1 MHHEQKTVAP
11 EAAVGEQDTLGQ
23 LAERVINFC
32 QRFTAPFQSRTHS
45 REEPLLHYL
54 KGLLQGDKGK
64 RNMERMAERVPE
76 ADEQSL
82 QHFISEAQWSERE
95 VLDLVALEADKA
107 LGGRK
112 DSCLVVDESGFDKK
126 GMKSVG
132 VARQWNG
139 NLGKVD
145 NSQVGVFLALASG
158 NRATLID
165 EQLYLPKE
173 WIDAP
178 MRCLE
183 AGIPEDKI
191 VFKTK
196 QEQALE
202 MIYHAKKLGVRYNWV
217 NFDGFY
223 GEDPAFLR
231 MLDSMG
237 ETFMGDV
244 HKDQQVYLEDPKPVV
259 PPRQAGRGRTP
270 SRLKAQS
277 LPLRVDELARHQ
289 PPQAWRRVKLRDSS
303 KGVLFADILHRRVW
317 LWDGEEAQA
326 HCWHLVVRREVASP
340 TEIKYSLS
348 NAAADTPLS
357 RLAFMQGQRYWVER
371 ALQDGKQECGLA
383 DYQVRKWRGWH
394 HHMALS
400 MMVMLFML
408 EERLLNQAQRPLL
421 SCSDI
426 RILLGHFLPRRDAT
440 TEEVVRQMEVR
451 HRKRQAAIDSA
462 YKKQENQSVVVLDG

>member
-1 MHHEQKTVAP
+1 M
-11 EAAVGEQDTLGQ
+11 
-23 LAERVINFC
+23 
-32 QRFTAPFQSRTHS
+32 
-45 REEPLLHYL
+45 
-54 KGLLQGDKGK
+54 QGDKGK
-64 RNMERMAERVPE
+64 RNIERMAERVPD

-82 QHFISEAQWSERE
+82 HHFASESAWSERE

-107 LGGRK
+107 LGGGE
-112 DSCLVVDESGFDKK
+112 DSSLVVDESGIAKK
-126 GMKSVG
+126 GVKSVG

-145 NSQVGVFLALASG
+145 NCQVGVFLALASG

-165 EQLYLPKE
+165 GQLYLPKE
-173 WIDAP
+173 WIDDPA
-178 MRCLE
+178 RCRE

-202 MIYHAKKLGVRYNWV
+202 MICHAKKLGVRYNWV
-217 NFDGFY
+217 NLDGFY
-223 GEDPAFLR
+223 GKDPSFLR
-231 MLDSMG
+231 MLDDLG

-244 HKDQQVYLEDPKPVV
+244 HKDQQVYLEDPKPMV
-259 PPRQAGRGRTP
+259 PPRKSGRGKAP
-270 SRLKAQS
+270 SKLKAQS

-317 LWDGEEAQA
+317 VWDGEEAQA
-326 HCWHLVVRREVASP
+326 HCWHLVVRREVDSP
-340 TEIKYSLS
+340 AEIKYSLS
-348 NAAADTPLS
+348 NAQVDTPLS

-394 HHMALS
+394 HHMA
-400 MMVMLFML
+400 
-408 EERLLNQAQRPLL
+408 
-421 SCSDI
+421 
-426 RILLGHFLPRRDAT
+426 
-440 TEEVVRQMEVR
+440 
-451 HRKRQAAIDSA
+451 
-462 YKKQENQSVVVLDG
+462 